1 MFCPNLSDP
10 TIKAQFE
17 SLQSIVPEYA
27 YYLWDK
33 YQGEVPA
40 KYYNLSTAVR
50 YQLSNQEKEYIASE
64 KTIRD
69 LAARMSDRIGIP
81 VRFESDR
88 SKQYKGKLED
98 NVAVVNLAYATL
110 DTPIHEILGHPII
123 RVIKGT
129 NNPTKWTNIVV
140 GKNEDFNGYFI
151 SYTNAETGAKETIFT
166 YEDKASA
173 LEYKQNLEK
182 ENFNYNGN
190 RQLYQNLLKEL
201 EYGRGKEVLDRIK
214 SDYTNKNKYNK
225 EDFEIQETT
234 TPFNNKK
241 KFIVFNSK
249 NPNVATTNFNTYE
262 EAQQELERFAKIQP
276 YTLEEQQEEAI
287 VELLGLYTAERLDK
301 VKDGKLIS
309 LLKRLLKEI
318 KSFMKDLLSLNELE
332 VNRLPDNMT
341 LGDLADLLAYSNSK
355 LILPGNEVIYT
366 TPDNQ
371 RFKTYGEASKHIS
384 GLARNV
390 EDINLS
396 NIQLPI
402 INIKNVPK
410 EGFRVYNGE
419 TNGVD
424 NPNIIIS
431 YNEDKNNWEYTDDDF
446 KTIKSISEK
455 EVLNYYNRFTNS
467 DDVTNGFYTNN
478 PINNFIERNKEY
490 EQAKEIIEE
499 WKKVNNITYNPEE
512 VYSRGQEFVSVLGAY
527 SDFDVNLMMQNLLQ
541 HIEDNQKAG
550 GEFTISAFT
559 KPMDRKIGH
568 LEAGGGKIKFK
579 IYPKSKDIKW
589 AANTDVF
596 SGSVWDAS
604 TKVSKDKKSELL
616 GVSYTKYPSLGNV
629 NSVQPNLA
637 SIIDKLAHHHNE
649 LGISLTGNNFRIEYD
664 DDIPYSTKKI
674 INAVNS
680 ILDQR
685 YGKLKEPQIQQTRN
699 FTGLRVNYKEDS
711 SFKTVKSYESDIFRL
726 YDISNGR
733 ETIKG
738 LKANEFDFIDNV
750 TTGTQP
756 TQTYETLKQSIDS
769 VKEKL
774 NENNLQDEDM
784 PFAPKEQRK
793 EYTSQALINTKIA
806 KLKEVAKKYPRS
818 LIRSEVVRTSEYYP
832 GEFSG
837 FAEDEL
843 PFQRIP
849 STMPTTMFSRQDAKF
864 VSDRFIRL
872 ERQYDFVKSIQSDPA
887 YWKMTVAEK
896 KRYVASKH
904 FAEILPTIEGRNSV
918 RIEGNRIY
926 LSQTERIK
934 SSPALYSYALRLK
947 EGINAMFPLVSYNPP
962 ATVRELYNGQMLI
975 EFDLNGNYTI
985 PFLQA
990 VETLDEEEI
999 RTEMELFDI
1008 QENLS
1013 KEKAAIMEKL
1023 QSANELLVDGEVLP
1037 LNGLMFQKN
1046 FSLTQS
1052 LKNPNIKAYAQVL
1065 NKLVARFPGVTW
1077 KWNNELAEAARVN
1090 FSTGEIEVNPDLIKE
1105 DTPWHEFGHFVVRGI
1120 RESNPELFEQLKE
1133 EVNRLHEEAP
1143 TSSSYT
1149 FVTSNYPEYEGTDS
1163 FWEEVIVTE
1172 LGKQAATKANR
1183 SLFDKIFDW
1192 FKGLLKGFNKGV
1204 SQTSNMSNLVDSLV
1218 DPSNVFE
1225 VIPTNSVIADYM
1237 FQRLIPEEQVEALT
1251 QYVLT
1256 TPNASFE
1263 FQTYAEKIQVI
1274 ASAISDKE
1282 FKSILDTNKYLGLGS
1297 ESLQRALLAIKD
1309 VKEITTKEDVAASV
1323 LELADYFQYNSIYL
1337 QGLIR
1342 HLNIVLDNPNI
1353 PPGKKLGDLHRAY
1366 KQSLAIGKH
1375 VKKIKELFNTRA
1387 LEELDRSISQN
1398 SFMKNL
1404 SWIEAAIKSIEE
1416 KHEKSI
1422 QGPVINELVSTL
1434 TSQSKSLEEQY
1445 DKDIAT
1451 LKKRTQT
1458 PSIAKRVKE
1467 LELEKQNSLPTAEN
1481 IKKFLADKNSSWFL
1495 AVDSAM
1501 STKNPG
1507 VQLIANYIRDINNEF
1522 QENLKPVA
1530 RDWQELMDEVAKSE
1544 GGFIGSAI
1552 NTKNFFKPYIRETN
1566 LYEVVD
1572 GQLIKTKKVLSLN
1585 TEVKTVELRNRVT
1598 ELKYLIEYGTT
1609 PEIQEKA
1616 EEDLKKFY
1624 EEYTERPFTDEY
1636 YEIQKGLP
1644 DDIKERRNR
1653 LFQELAAIREEFGTG
1668 ELDDNTL
1675 ERLRDK
1681 QKELSDLER
1690 LYTDSGELKQ
1700 GKPYEDALAIKKWKE
1715 DKRNAK
1721 VISYVLTDDSKA
1733 VFNKMLAD
1741 KKQVLAKSLALAK
1754 TPAQIQAAHDA
1765 YNKWASVYTKSTY
1778 TQEFYDTRQ
1787 DILDDIQ
1794 ALLKD
1799 RGSIED
1805 LYSNLF
1811 NLLSGNKDKDGAY
1824 DPSNVSSG
1832 QVAKAKEIEEKI
1844 ENVKALLKQ
1853 SSPLPQNVKDKLSVL
1868 VEDLQG
1874 LQSSVNSDYYTSAVE
1889 TQINTLRS
1897 EVTAENPDLDQKSIE
1912 ALVTRKFKNSD
1923 WYKDNHIIKY
1933 RYNADVRSVV
1943 EVEEPL
1949 FMWRMTVPNDPKY
1962 FEKDVPSSLWYKA
1975 VVNSDFKNDNYKPGE
1990 VTFKPVTGGEF
2001 YNQGY
2006 NSLTNKQKEI
2016 LARMKELHYRSQE
2029 GLYQKDKLGDLIPGI
2044 RKTRGEFID
2053 LIKLKANTVKQFF
2066 KSIGNYFTGDLETF
2080 SDEDDIYGDAYQT
2093 DAFGDPVVRTSRRL
2107 FNRYARTLPLEEQS
2121 YDIMTAMASYATS
2134 SERFKLMRKY
2144 QSTVL
2149 TMEEV
2154 LKGAQGGESR
2164 AVTVVNDLIDRELYG
2179 KVLSDKTNSIAL
2191 RKFNSIFSGV
2201 TSLAGFKTLG
2211 FNIISLPQNWTNG
2224 YLKIFS
2230 QLGFYHIT
2238 AKDMAKAVGDTLGI
2252 AKEFYTAYNQFGA
2265 KPYRVSLVDY
2275 FTGTQSIANQ
2285 ASEINNKG
2293 LAKYGKVWNAVST
2306 LRDFTEFDISA
2317 VTTYAF
2323 LNKYK
2328 VKHKDSNTTVALKDA
2343 FELVDGV
2350 IQPKSNIEVPEALIK
2365 RVRKEIQ
2372 LANERAQG
2380 VYSPE
2385 AQPTATKY
2393 ATYRSLLFLKKWVIP
2408 DLKST
2413 WGSETIHYGAGIKT
2427 IGSHRAALRFLKD
2440 TLYYDK
2446 GNAYNT
2452 WKYSSDVQKAGLR
2465 QFGIQIGSYTL
2476 LANLIVQMSLALNC
2490 EEDADAD
2497 WKDYACLG
2505 LKRITNEA
2513 EGVFTLWG
2521 MNEMAFTYIAEQ
2533 ANGVSLFEKIG
2544 WAALGPFSVWRKF
2557 WTDDDL
2563 YLSEPYYK
2571 YRSNSTKIDWDKTHP
2586 MEAGRIGQAVLAM
2599 QALGLRG
2606 IFIGPKS
2613 IEFQNRAYNDY
2624 SPKTYTKE
2632 LRTRYTKDH
2641 AGLELMPTRTFLAQ
2655 EKKLYKKAIK
2665 ELRLDAGRYLSQGKP
2680 VPQSIKDK
2688 AAKLT
2693 EIFKKRVEDYKEG
2706 KIKED
2711 ANFAYPF
2718 MNILGD
2724 RRGLNVTPDESE
2736 YDIEE

>member
-33 YQGEVPA
+33 YQGDVPA
-40 KYYNLSTAVR
+40 KYYNLSNAIVR
-50 YQLSNQEKEYIASE
+50 DGVSE
-64 KTIRD
+64 
-69 LAARMSDRIGIP
+69 LL
-81 VRFESDR
+81 ESDTELANAVYEALGFK
-88 SKQYKGKLED
+88 SKPNVILPIGTSGSGKS
-98 NVAVVNLAYATL
+98 T
-110 DTPIHEILGHPII
+110 
-123 RVIKGT
+123 
-129 NNPTKWTNIVV
+129 
-140 GKNEDFNGYFI
+140 F
-151 SYTNAETGAKETIFT
+151 
-166 YEDKASA
+166 
-173 LEYKQNLEK
+173 
-182 ENFNYNGN
+182 
-190 RQLYQNLLKEL
+190 
-201 EYGRGKEVLDRIK
+201 IK
-214 SDYTNKNKYNK
+214 SLP
-225 EDFEIQETT
+225 QE
-234 TPFNNKK
+234 NLVV
-241 KFIVFNSK
+241 I
-249 NPNVATTNFNTYE
+249 E
-262 EAQQELERFAKIQP
+262 
-276 YTLEEQQEEAI
+276 
-287 VELLGLYTAERLDK
+287 
-301 VKDGKLIS
+301 
-309 LLKRLLKEI
+309 
-318 KSFMKDLLSLNELE
+318 
-332 VNRLPDNMT
+332 PDAM
-341 LGDLADLLAYSNSK
+341 
-355 LILPGNEVIYT
+355 
-366 TPDNQ
+366 
-371 RFKTYGEASKHIS
+371 
-384 GLARNV
+384 
-390 EDINLS
+390 
-396 NIQLPI
+396 
-402 INIKNVPK
+402 
-410 EGFRVYNGE
+410 RV
-419 TNGVD
+419 
-424 NPNIIIS
+424 
-431 YNEDKNNWEYTDDDF
+431 
-446 KTIKSISEK
+446 
-455 EVLNYYNRFTNS
+455 
-467 DDVTNGFYTNN
+467 
-478 PINNFIERNKEY
+478 
-490 EQAKEIIEE
+490 
-499 WKKVNNITYNPEE
+499 
-512 VYSRGQEFVSVLGAY
+512 
-527 SDFDVNLMMQNLLQ
+527 
-541 HIEDNQKAG
+541 
-550 GEFTISAFT
+550 EFTGN
-559 KPMDRKIGH
+559 MND
-568 LEAGGGKIKFK
+568 
-579 IYPKSKDIKW
+579 KSKDKEIYIK
-589 AANTDVF
+589 AADRTIQAIKQGKQVVF
-596 SGSVWDAS
+596 D
-604 TKVSKDKKSELL
+604 TTNLTKDKRLPFIEAIKKAIPTANIQYKLMELNPEL
-616 GVSYTKYPSLGNV
+616 AKQRIKAQLERGESRAAVSDETIDRHA
-629 NSVQPNLA
+629 A
-637 SIIDKLAHHHNE
+637 SYKQMLEDIKNE
-649 LGISLTGNNFRIEYD
+649 
-664 DDIPYSTKKI
+664 P
-674 INAVNS
+674 
-680 ILDQR
+680 
-685 YGKLKEPQIQQTRN
+685 
-699 FTGLRVNYKEDS
+699 
-711 SFKTVKSYESDIFRL
+711 
-726 YDISNGR
+726 ISNF
-733 ETIKG
+733 ELTPQQKQQAKQLYSQYI
-738 LKANEFDFIDNV
+738 EQ
-750 TTGTQP
+750 TG
-756 TQTYETLKQSIDS
+756 KQDI
-769 VKEKL
+769 EG
-774 NENNLQDEDM
+774 
-784 PFAPKEQRK
+784 F
-793 EYTSQALINTKIA
+793 
-806 KLKEVAKKYPRS
+806 KKFVS
-818 LIRSEVVRTSEYYP
+818 S
-832 GEFSG
+832 
-837 FAEDEL
+837 
-843 PFQRIP
+843 

-1052 LKNPNIKAYAQVL
+1052 LKNPNIKAYTQVL

-1133 EVNRLHEEAP
+1133 EVSRLHEEAP

-1149 FVTSNYPEYEGTDS
+1149 FVTSGYPEYEGTDS

-1172 LGKQAATKANR
+1172 LGRQAATKANR

-1192 FKGLLKGFNKGV
+1192 FKGFLKGFNKGV

-1218 DPSNVFE
+1218 DPSNMFE
-1225 VIPTNSVIADYM
+1225 VIPTNSTIADYM

-1256 TPNASFE
+1256 TPDAPFE
-1263 FQTYAEKIQVI
+1263 FQNYAEKIQVI

-1297 ESLQRALLAIKD
+1297 ESLQRALSAIKD

-1342 HLNIVLDNPNI
+1342 HLNNILDNPDI

-1387 LEELDRSISQN
+1387 LQELDRSIAQN

-1404 SWIEAAIKSIEE
+1404 SWIEAAIKSIKE
-1416 KHEKSI
+1416 KHEESI

-1434 TSQSKSLEEQY
+1434 TTQAKSLEEQY
-1445 DKDIAT
+1445 DKEIAV

-1544 GGFIGSAI
+1544 GGFLGSAI

-1566 LYEVVD
+1566 LYEVID

-1598 ELKYLIEYGTT
+1598 ELKYLIEYGMT
-1609 PEIQEKA
+1609 PEIQDKA

-1668 ELDDNTL
+1668 ELDENTL

-1700 GKPYEDALAIKKWKE
+1700 GKAYEDALAIKKWKE

-1733 VFNKMLAD
+1733 VFEKMLAD

-1824 DPSNVSSG
+1824 DPSNISSG

-1868 VEDLQG
+1868 VEDLQS
-1874 LQSSVNSDYYTSAVE
+1874 LQSSVNSDYYNSAVE
-1889 TQINTLRS
+1889 TQLNTLRS

-1912 ALVTRKFKNSD
+1912 ALVTRRFKNSD
-1923 WYKDNHIIKY
+1923 WYKANHITKF

-1949 FMWRMTVPNDPKY
+1949 FMWRVTVPNDPKY

-1975 VVNSDFKNDNYKPGE
+1975 VVNSGFKNDNYKPGE
-1990 VTFKPVTGGEF
+1990 VTFKSVTGGEF
-2001 YNQGY
+2001 YNEGY
-2006 NSLTNKQKEI
+2006 NSLTSRQKEI
-2016 LARMKELHYRSQE
+2016 LSRMRELHYRSQE

-2066 KSIGNYFTGDLETF
+2066 KSIRNYFTGDLENF

-2107 FNRYARTLPLEEQS
+2107 FNRYARTLALEEQS

-2179 KVLSDKTNSIAL
+2179 KVLSDKSNSIAL

-2275 FTGTQSIANQ
+2275 FTGTQSMANQ

-2293 LAKYGKVWNAVST
+2293 LAKYGKVWKTVST

-2465 QFGIQIGSYTL
+2465 QFAIQLGSYTL

-2533 ANGVSLFEKIG
+2533 ANGVSIFEKIG

-2571 YRSNSTKIDWDKTHP
+2571 YRSNSSKIDWDKTHP
-2586 MEAGRIGQAVLAM
+2586 MEAGRLGQAVLAM

-2606 IFIGPKS
+2606 MFIGPKS

-2632 LRTRYTKDH
+2632 LRTRFTKDH

-2665 ELRLDAGRYLSQGKP
+2665 ELRLDAQIYLSQGKP

-2693 EIFKKRVEDYKEG
+2693 ETFKKRVTDYKEG